1 MPRHPDTGRVRRYCI
16 YYNLSGIISQ
26 QLSQECKK
34 IFQIP
39 GGLRQKMGDWREKM
53 GVFPS
58 PPPHQRDWNNIK
70 VSPAFSKAAG
80 ARGQAPVKKRE
91 APQRGEQTGRAIH
104 PVDGSRDRLCDP
116 VRQSTRDIHPAQ
128 KGSGLQKASL
138 NRSPPP
144 QTIGQPAAA
153 IEPLRLSEIQKPE
166 DVVYCELRLG
176 LA

>member
-1 MPRHPDTGRVRRYCI
+1 
-16 YYNLSGIISQ
+16 
-26 QLSQECKK
+26 
-34 IFQIP
+34 
-39 GGLRQKMGDWREKM
+39 MGDWPEKM

-91 APQRGEQTGRAIH
+91 APRRGEQTGRAIH

-116 VRQSTRDIHPAQ
+116 VRQSTRGIHPAPKRFRLTESQ
-128 KGSGLQKASL
+128 SQPAPTVTASL
-138 NRSPPP
+138 PSQPACRHS
-144 QTIGQPAAA
+144 QPAAA
-153 IEPLRLSEIQKPE
+153 TEPLGLSEIQKPE

-176 LA
+176 

>member
-34 IFQIP
+34 KFQIP

-58 PPPHQRDWNNIK
+58 PPPRQRDWNNIK
-70 VSPAFSKAAG
+70 VSPACSKAAG

-116 VRQSTRDIHPAQ
+116 VGQSTRDIHSAPKRFRLAESQSQPIAASADDRPACRRDR
-128 KGSGLQKASL
+128 AFEV
-138 NRSPPP
+138 
-144 QTIGQPAAA
+144 IGNSKTGGRRV
-153 IEPLRLSEIQKPE
+153 L
-166 DVVYCELRLG
+166 
-176 LA
+176 